1 MFISAYNEQT
11 QRMAHRISKVYT
23 RTGDRGE
30 TALGDGT
37 RVPKDHPRVVAV
49 GEVDELNCVIG
60 MLLGHPLP
68 KPVRLCLTRIQH
80 ELFDLGGELCI
91 PQHQIISP
99 AHVARLEQELDA
111 FNTDLPHL
119 REFVLPGGGR
129 AASICHFARAVC
141 RRAERQLVTLSRT
154 DPKSPVSVLAM
165 SYLNRLSDFLFVVA
179 RLVSR
184 HEGKRE
190 VLWDTPK
197 DKA

>member
-1 MFISAYNEQT
+1 
-11 QRMAHRISKVYT
+11 MAHRISKVYT

-37 RVPKDHPRVVAV
+37 RVPKDHPRVVSV
-49 GEVDELNCVIG
+49 GEIDELNCVIG
-60 MLLGHPLP
+60 MLLGYPLP
-68 KPVRLCLTRIQH
+68 KPVRLCLTRVQH

-91 PQHQIISP
+91 PQHQIVSP

-111 FNTDLPHL
+111 FNTELPHL

-129 AASICHFARAVC
+129 AASVCHFSRAVC
-141 RRAERQLVTLSRT
+141 RRAERQLVTLSRA
-154 DPKSPVSVLAM
+154 DPENPVSVLAM
-165 SYLNRLSDFLFVVA
+165 SYLNRLSDLLFVIA

-190 VLWDTPK
+190 VMWSAPK
-197 DKA
+197 EKS